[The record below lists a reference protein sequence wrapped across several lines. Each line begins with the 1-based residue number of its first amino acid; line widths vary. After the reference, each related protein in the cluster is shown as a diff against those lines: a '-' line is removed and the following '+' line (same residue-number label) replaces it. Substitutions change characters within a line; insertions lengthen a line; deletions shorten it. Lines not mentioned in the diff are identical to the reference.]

1 LVSSL
6 QRGAR
11 SAPAAGNSVL
21 RFRFDRAA
29 GVSQVE
35 ADGSTLR
42 CLVCGSFQPFLEA
55 LQGHEVIGI
64 DATLAVAQDAPSV
77 LPTALP

>member
-1 LVSSL
+1 MRQVVVWFT
-6 QRGAR
+6 GP
-11 SAPAAGNSVL
+11 APAERVS
-21 RFRFDRAA
+21 RAA

-64 DATLAVAQDAPSV
+64 DATLAVAQDALSV